1 MKKSVYVLT
10 ARDPDIK
17 FYVGCTSDPTRRLNE
32 HKTNAVNINHPEYNT
47 YKYRFI
53 RELND
58 NYVKWDMTVLSTELE
73 VDETTDEYSWILK
86 IARENKIKDH
96 RFYDDNLL
104 TNMKAGDFLEE
115 MLKDKELSGDPQS
128 VKKWITT
135 REQKATSY
143 ERNPNRP
150 PAITDLYD
158 EANRNVAIRKQEE
171 EIKVEKKIKRLEKQL
186 AEIIKLGLDRPVLI
200 ASIQTELNQLSSF
213 NKLFNITGEAK

>member
-17 FYVGCTSDPTRRLNE
+17 FYVGCTSDITRRASE
-32 HKTNAVNINHPEYNT
+32 HKNNAVNQNHKEYNT

-58 NYVKWDMTVLSTELE
+58 NNVVWDLSVLSTEIE

-86 IARENKIKDH
+86 IARENEIKDH
-96 RFYDDNLL
+96 LFYDDTPL

-128 VKKWITT
+128 VKNWITT
-135 REQKATSY
+135 REQKASSY
-143 ERNPNRP
+143 ERNSNRP
-150 PAITDLYD
+150 TRILDLYD
-158 EANRNVAIRKQEE
+158 EANKQVKIRQAEE
-171 EIKVEKKIKRLEKQL
+171 DIRIEKKIKRLEKQL

>member
-1 MKKSVYVLT
+1 M
-10 ARDPDIK
+10 
-17 FYVGCTSDPTRRLNE
+17 
-32 HKTNAVNINHPEYNT
+32 NAVNTNHKEYNT

-58 NYVKWDMTVLSTELE
+58 NNVVWDLTVLSTEIE
-73 VDETTDEYSWILK
+73 VDEKTDEYSWILT
-86 IARENKIKDH
+86 IARENEMNDNL
-96 RFYDDNLL
+96 FYDDTPL

-128 VKKWITT
+128 VKNWITT
-135 REQKATSY
+135 REQKASSY
-143 ERNPNRP
+143 ERNSNRP
-150 PAITDLYD
+150 TRILDLYD
-158 EANRNVAIRKQEE
+158 EANKQVKIRQAEE
-171 EIKVEKKIKRLEKQL
+171 DIRIEKKIKRLEKQL

>member
-17 FYVGCTSDPTRRLNE
+17 FYVGCTSDITRRASE
-32 HKTNAVNINHPEYNT
+32 HKNNAVNPNHKEYNT

-58 NYVKWDMTVLSTELE
+58 NNIVWDLSVLSTEIE

-86 IARENKIKDH
+86 IARENEIKDH
-96 RFYDDNLL
+96 RFYDDTPL

-128 VKKWITT
+128 VKNWITT

-158 EANRNVAIRKQEE
+158 DANKNAQIRRDEE
-171 EIKVEKKIKRLEKQL
+171 DRKVEKKIKRLEKQL

-200 ASIQTELNQLSSF
+200 ASIQTELNQLNSF